1 MGRGLGRQIPERVQ
15 VTAGHSAGMHGQ
27 LEVEGEVT
35 RGRVAWDPLTTLGPY
50 LQEGP
55 PAFTAPQPFRQLLP
69 V

>member
-1 MGRGLGRQIPERVQ
+1 
-15 VTAGHSAGMHGQ
+15 MHGQ